1 MKKML
6 LLLGVLFGAFSL
18 TAQTV
23 YSNAE
28 DGKIWFKIKDDVV
41 LQKQLHFIGQPQ
53 SDKDIA
59 KEAPF
64 LQDFLSRFPTAR
76 LSKPFAHF
84 KAPAMKRTYQLDFSD
99 YGKVDEM
106 IRELTRFA
114 QIEYAERVPLM
125 QKTLVPNDPMYGPG
139 NQWNLF
145 RIQAE
150 TAWNYSVGN
159 SGIVIAVVDDAVDI
173 NHPDLQPIRW
183 VNTGEIP
190 GNGIDDDGNGYVDD
204 RFGVNVATST
214 PSLQG
219 SPLPGTPVTSFDHGT
234 HVAGIACAAS
244 NNGTGIASI
253 GYGVRLMSIRAASS
267 NGSLTAT
274 LQGVL
279 YAIDNGAN
287 VINMSYGSSSFS
299 TTYQNAITY
308 GYNQGIVMVAAC
320 GNDNTNQVF
329 YPAGYNHVIA
339 VAATNGND
347 AKASF
352 SNYDNGSNWVDL
364 AAPGTSIYSTLPT
377 GSPSL
382 YGNKQGTS
390 MASPL
395 VAGLAGL
402 MLSMN
407 PGLTPDDIE
416 DCLKSTCDPVT
427 GSFSAQLGSGRINA
441 ANAMGCVAT
450 SLNWAPQ
457 ADFAAN
463 ITVIPQG
470 STINFT
476 DLSIYNPTSWQW
488 TFTGGVPATSV
499 QQNPQNIVYN
509 TPGTYAVTL
518 TATNAN
524 GSDVETKTGYIQ
536 VNATTGCD
544 TVRHTLPADT
554 IYTYTFSTNS
564 YLGGTNVE
572 GATAFCEAYQ
582 ANEFPPNSYIQS
594 MIVYFVRG
602 ATTDPNALV
611 TVRVWANNAGQPGAV
626 LHTQTVSLQE
636 IMNNQTVPGQPG
648 SFYPTIVEFDNP
660 WLITGNFF
668 IGVEVPNPTPA
679 GQVFAVAYT
688 HDFNFDLT
696 GRPNYAWMRLAAG
709 NAFSA
714 PAGWYNFQTT
724 FTGSPRQ
731 AMHMQL
737 LTTQYPVRANMSLSA
752 STICAGNSISFTN
765 STNTNVVLNE
775 WYANGVSNG
784 YATGNSASF
793 SFNAPGTFMTYLV
806 ANNQCGFYAI
816 DSTQVTVQ
824 ANPEISVSPQN
835 QTICPAGQVSLS
847 ANGASSYVWSP
858 AATLSA
864 STGAI
869 VTASPTGTTTYSITG
884 TQGACSSTSEVTV
897 YVEDLPNTEIVFT
910 PNTSICY
917 NQPIYFDGLVSSDYV
932 TMFDWTFTG
941 GTPAVSLSGTESVTF
956 PGPGTYNVTLVG
968 SNGCGDSET
977 ANVTVTVGDCNFLN
991 LDEFVSSEIIGY
1003 FNPIGQELVVNF
1015 EAMPAGAYQIQLFSM
1030 LGQEVQINKVSID
1043 QTSQTVKLPVY
1054 EMAEGIYLARVSK
1067 GEFVYTFRFKK

>member
-1 MKKML
+1 MKKCL
-6 LLLGVLFGAFSL
+6 LFFGVLFGLMTAF
-18 TAQTV
+18 AQTI
-23 YSNAE
+23 YPNAE
-28 DGKIWFKIKDDVV
+28 DGKIWFKLKDGVV
-41 LQKQLHFIGQPQ
+41 LNKQLQFVGQPQ
-53 SDKDIA
+53 SDKDVLQEITFL
-59 KEAPF
+59 KEFMKIYPSA
-64 LQDFLSRFPTAR
+64 SV
-76 LSKPFAHF
+76 SKPFAHF

-99 YGKVDEM
+99 YAKVDEM
-106 IRELTRFA
+106 IRELSQFA

-125 QKTLVPNDPMYGPG
+125 QKTVVPNDPLYGPG

-150 TAWNYSVGN
+150 TAWNYTLGSA
-159 SGIVIAVVDDAVDI
+159 SIIIAVVDDAVDI

-204 RFGVNVATST
+204 RFGVNVATSN

-219 SPLPGTPVTSFDHGT
+219 SPLPGTPVSSFDHGT

-244 NNGTGIASI
+244 NNGVGIASI
-253 GYGVRLMSIRAASS
+253 GHGVRLMSIRAASS
-267 NGSLTAT
+267 TGSLTAT

-279 YAIDNGAN
+279 YAIDNGAH

-299 TTYQNAITY
+299 NTYQNAITY
-308 GYNQGIVMVAAC
+308 GYNQGVVMVAAC

-329 YPAGYNHVIA
+329 YPAGYNHVIS

-364 AAPGTSIYSTLPT
+364 AAPGTSIYSALPT
-377 GSPSL
+377 GSASL

-416 DCLKSTCDPVT
+416 DCLKSTCDPAT
-427 GSFSAQLGSGRINA
+427 GSFAAQLGSGRINA
-441 ANAMGCVAT
+441 ANAMGCVAA

-470 STINFT
+470 SSVNFT

-488 TFTGGVPATSV
+488 SFTGGTPATST

-544 TVRHTLPADT
+544 TVRHTLPNDT
-554 IYTYTFSTNS
+554 IYTYTFSANN
-564 YLGGTNVE
+564 YLGGTNTQ
-572 GATAFCEAYQ
+572 GATAFSEAYQ
-582 ANEFPPNSYIQS
+582 ASEFPPNSYIQS

-602 ATTDPNALV
+602 ATTDPNAV
-611 TVRVWANNAGQPGAV
+611 VNIRVWANTAGQPGAV
-626 LHTQTVSLQE
+626 LHTQTVRLQE
-636 IMNNQTVPGQPG
+636 IMDNQTVPGQPN

-660 WLITGNFF
+660 WLISGNFF
-668 IGVEVPNPTPA
+668 IGVEVPNPVPS

-688 HDFNFDLT
+688 HDFNNDLT

-709 NAFSA
+709 NAFSL
-714 PAGWYNFQTT
+714 PAGWYNFETT
-724 FTGSPRQ
+724 FVGNPRQ

-737 LTTQYPVRANMSLSA
+737 MTTQYPVRANMNLSA
-752 STICAGNSISFTN
+752 SSVCAGNSISFTN

-775 WYANGVSNG
+775 WYAQGVSNG
-784 YATGNSASF
+784 YTTGNNPSF
-793 SFNAPGTFMTYLV
+793 TFNAPGTYMTYLV

-816 DSTQVTVQ
+816 DSAQVTVQ
-824 ANPEISVSPQN
+824 ANPEISVTPQN
-835 QTICPAGQVSLS
+835 QFICPSGQVSLTAS
-847 ANGASSYVWSP
+847 GATTYSWSP
-858 AATLSA
+858 SASLSA

-869 VTASPTGTTTYSITG
+869 VTASPTGTTTYSVTG

-897 YVEDLPNTEIVFT
+897 YVEELPNTEILFT
-910 PNTSICY
+910 PGSGICY
-917 NQPIYFDGLVSSDYV
+917 NQPIYFDGLINSDYV
-932 TMFDWTFTG
+932 TMFEWTFTG
-941 GTPAVSLSGTESVTF
+941 GSPATSMSGTETVTF
-956 PGPGTYNVTLVG
+956 PGPGTYTVSLVG
-968 SNGCGDSET
+968 SNGCGNSET
-977 ANVTVTVGDCNFLN
+977 ANVTVTVGDCNFLS
-991 LDEFVSSEIIGY
+991 LEEFVASEINGY
-1003 FNPIGQELVVNF
+1003 FNPNGHELVVNF

-1030 LGQEVQINKVSID
+1030 LGQEVQAKKVNVNQS
-1043 QTSQTVKLPVY
+1043 SQVVKLPVVD
-1054 EMAEGIYLARVSK
+1054 MAEGIYLARVSK

>member
-1 MKKML
+1 MKHIL
-6 LLLGVLFGAFSL
+6 LFLCCVVGIFYANS
-18 TAQTV
+18 QTI
-23 YSNAE
+23 YPNAE
-28 DGKIWFKIKDDVV
+28 DGKIWFKLKDDVV
-41 LQKQLHFIGQPQ
+41 LQKQVQFIGQPQ
-53 SDKDIA
+53 IQQ
-59 KEAPF
+59 EVVHEVPF
-64 LQDFLSRFPTAR
+64 LKEFLKKYPSVN

-84 KAPAMKRTYQLDFSD
+84 KAPAMKRTFQLDFSD
-99 YGKVDEM
+99 YAKVDEM
-106 IRELTRFA
+106 IRELSA
-114 QIEYAERVPLM
+114 IGQIEYAERVPFM
-125 QKTLVPNDPMYGPG
+125 QKTLVPNDPLYGPG

-145 RIQAE
+145 KIQAE
-150 TAWNYSVGN
+150 TAWNYGVGS

-173 NHPDLQPIRW
+173 THPDLQPIRW
-183 VNTGEIP
+183 TNSDEIAN
-190 GNGIDDDGNGYVDD
+190 NGIDDDGNGYVDD
-204 RFGVNVATST
+204 RFGVNVATNT
-214 PSLQG
+214 ASLQG
-219 SPLPGTPVTSFDHGT
+219 SPMPGTPVTSFDHGT
-234 HVAGIACAAS
+234 HVAGIACAAT
-244 NNGTGIASI
+244 NNATGIASI
-253 GYGVRLMSIRAASS
+253 GHGVRLMGIRAASD
-267 NGSLTAT
+267 NASLTAT

-279 YAIDNGAN
+279 YAIDNGAD
-287 VINMSYGSSSFS
+287 VVNMSYGSPSFS
-299 TTYQNAITY
+299 NTYQNAITY
-308 GYNQGIVMVAAC
+308 GYNQGVVMIAAC
-320 GNDNTNQVF
+320 GNDNTSQVF

-339 VAATNGND
+339 VAATNGTD

-352 SNYDNGSNWVDL
+352 SNYDNGTDWVDL

-377 GSPSL
+377 GSPSA

-402 MLSMN
+402 MLSFN

-416 DCLKSTCDPVT
+416 ECLKSTCDPVT
-427 GSFSAQLGSGRINA
+427 GTFASQLGSGRINA
-441 ANAMGCVAT
+441 ANAMSCVSA

-457 ADFAAN
+457 ADFSAN

-470 STINFT
+470 SAVNFT

-488 TFTGGVPATSV
+488 SFTGGTPATSA

-518 TATNAN
+518 TASNAN

-564 YLGGTNVE
+564 YLGGTNIE

-582 ANEFPPNSYIQS
+582 SNEFPPNSYIQS

-602 ATTDPNALV
+602 ETADPNAV
-611 TVRVWANNAGQPGAV
+611 VNIRVWANSAGQPGAV

-636 IMNNQTVPGQPG
+636 IEDNQTVPGQPG

-660 WLITGNFF
+660 YLITGNFF

-679 GQVFAVAYT
+679 GQAFAVAYT

-724 FTGSPRQ
+724 FEGSPRQ

-752 STICAGNSISFTN
+752 STVCAGNSITFTN

-775 WYANGVSNG
+775 WYAEGVANG
-784 YATGNSASF
+784 YTSGNTGSFTFNS
-793 SFNAPGTFMTYLV
+793 PGTFMTYLV

-816 DSTQVTVQ
+816 DSTEVTIQ
-824 ANPEISVSPQN
+824 ANPVISVSPQD
-835 QTICPAGQVSLS
+835 QYICPDDQLVLTAS
-847 ANGASSYVWSP
+847 GATSYTWSP
-858 AATLSA
+858 SGTLS
-864 STGAI
+864 SPTGAT
-869 VTASPTGTTTYSITG
+869 VTASPTGTTTYSVVG
-884 TQGACSSTSEVTV
+884 TQGACSSSSEVTV
-897 YVEDLPNTEIVFT
+897 YVEALPNAEIDYT
-910 PNTSICY
+910 PAAGLCY
-917 NQPIYFDGLVSSDYV
+917 NQPIFFNGLINSEYV
-932 TMFDWTFTG
+932 TNFEWSFTG
-941 GTPAVSLSGTESVTF
+941 GTPATSMSGTESVTF
-956 PGPGTYNVTLVG
+956 PAPGTYNVTLIG

-977 ANVTVTVGDCNFLN
+977 ANVTVTIGDCNYLSVDD
-991 LDEFVSSEIIGY
+991 LVASEVSGF
-1003 FNPIGQELVVNF
+1003 FNSSTQELVIDF
-1015 EAMPAGAYQIQLFSM
+1015 EAMPSGVYEVQLFSL
-1030 LGQEVQINKVSID
+1030 LGQEVQANKVTVD
-1043 QTSQTVKLPVY
+1043 QPSQTVKVLTHG
-1054 EMAEGIYLARVSK
+1054 MAEGIYLAKITK
-1067 GEFVYTFRFKK
+1067 GDFVHTFRFKR